1 MTFSRNFELLTTV
14 AARTTCQ
21 GMLFVERRPAEVE
34 LRHGLYPA
42 HAVCT
47 EVVVTLELS
56 PRMLLVPPPEE
67 YRPRWPMVTVYPLL
81 FPYEAR
87 HTKRVTS
94 KTLELGSVFLPGK
107 ICFCI
112 SR

>member
-1 MTFSRNFELLTTV
+1 
-14 AARTTCQ
+14 
-21 GMLFVERRPAEVE
+21 MLFVERRPAEVE
-34 LRHGLYPA
+34 FRYGLYRA

-56 PRMLLVPPPEE
+56 PRKLLVPPPEE

-87 HTKRVTS
+87 HFEDLRIGEAVPARKDLFLS
-94 KTLELGSVFLPGK
+94 SV
-107 ICFCI
+107 
-112 SR
+112 